1 MARTWRIGAQ
11 RDRAE
16 RYLVITIAAFAV
28 TVSGVRWYLDTAGYP
43 TVGGGELHVAHVLW
57 GGLAL
62 FIAALLPLLLDGRR
76 VLRIS
81 ALLAG
86 IGAGLFIDEVGK
98 FLTTTNDYF
107 YAPAAPII
115 YGSILLLV
123 LLWLFVRRRNA
134 SDHDAAHALLE
145 ALRDGVDGYLT
156 EADRQRALDLQR
168 EAQEG
173 RPGDPDDIPELF
185 VRALTS
191 PAMDERLAAEGW
203 VARGD
208 ARRLLERILPT
219 RVERWLIYLS
229 LVMAVFGALAAA
241 LVLVA
246 STQVEL
252 GDLNE
257 LVADAGRLEF
267 PSEPIWI
274 LLSLA
279 INVVVGVAAVVALVL
294 LARGRIRRG
303 LDTALVALLT
313 SLVAGG
319 LVSFYAAQFTALS
332 STVVVVLQLALVLD
346 LRIRTSRASVDEAA
360 A

>member
-1 MARTWRIGAQ
+1 
-11 RDRAE
+11 
-16 RYLVITIAAFAV
+16 
-28 TVSGVRWYLDTAGYP
+28 
-43 TVGGGELHVAHVLW
+43 
-57 GGLAL
+57 
-62 FIAALLPLLLDGRR
+62 
-76 VLRIS
+76 
-81 ALLAG
+81 
-86 IGAGLFIDEVGK
+86 
-98 FLTTTNDYF
+98 
-107 YAPAAPII
+107 
-115 YGSILLLV
+115 
-123 LLWLFVRRRNA
+123 
-134 SDHDAAHALLE
+134 
-145 ALRDGVDGYLT
+145 
-156 EADRQRALDLQR
+156 
-168 EAQEG
+168 
-173 RPGDPDDIPELF
+173 
-185 VRALTS
+185 
-191 PAMDERLAAEGW
+191 
-203 VARGD
+203 
-208 ARRLLERILPT
+208 
-219 RVERWLIYLS
+219 
-229 LVMAVFGALAAA
+229 MAVFGALAAA